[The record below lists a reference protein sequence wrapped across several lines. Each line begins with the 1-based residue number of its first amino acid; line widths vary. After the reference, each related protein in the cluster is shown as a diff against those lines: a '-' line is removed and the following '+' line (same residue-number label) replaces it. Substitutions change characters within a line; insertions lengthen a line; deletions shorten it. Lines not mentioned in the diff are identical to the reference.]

1 MLKEAARAGAPKDL
15 VTRLVGAVPRED
27 ADAVLSHAFGWAE
40 DDLRRGDR
48 LGEPPPLSVQ
58 FKTAKRQT
66 REITPLVRF
75 AYSAC
80 EAVARVTQT
89 PLASLPIDPL
99 DLHEQLRDL
108 YGNPSLA
115 SLVRW
120 TWDQGIPVVPI
131 RWPGE
136 FHAAVWEIDG
146 RPTIALKEPHD
157 RAAWWAFD
165 LGHELG
171 HIARGDVDESSAIL
185 ETETFTGSESESAAH
200 DYAIGVVLG
209 DADAL
214 VQRSIA
220 LAQGRVKFLK
230 QACKSVAAQAG
241 VSQGALAA
249 HLAHEITVEGEKGA
263 WWGAA
268 QNLAKEEGPG
278 RAIVEH
284 EFRSRLPWTELDE
297 IDAVLLG
304 AAVGDEG

>member
-1 MLKEAARAGAPKDL
+1 
-15 VTRLVGAVPRED
+15 
-27 ADAVLSHAFGWAE
+27 
-40 DDLRRGDR
+40 
-48 LGEPPPLSVQ
+48 
-58 FKTAKRQT
+58 
-66 REITPLVRF
+66 
-75 AYSAC
+75 
-80 EAVARVTQT
+80 
-89 PLASLPIDPL
+89 
-99 DLHEQLRDL
+99 
-108 YGNPSLA
+108 
-115 SLVRW
+115 
-120 TWDQGIPVVPI
+120 
-131 RWPGE
+131 
-136 FHAAVWEIDG
+136 
-146 RPTIALKEPHD
+146 
-157 RAAWWAFD
+157 
-165 LGHELG
+165 
-171 HIARGDVDESSAIL
+171 VDESSAIL